1 MQPRLSNPQ
10 SFFSRV
16 ACGLAVA
23 VLLSGCGGG
32 ATPTPAASQAHV
44 TGTGFVCPEP
54 APRMEVTSTELNLFV
69 WTEYIPQDII
79 DCFEL
84 VYGITVNRDEF
95 SSNEEMYA
103 KLTAGAA
110 TYDLTQPSDYII
122 AVMIRNELLQK
133 LAKDRLPNLSS
144 IDPAY
149 LPVPGDDTGE
159 YVVPY
164 QAGTQAI
171 VYDSAA
177 VGMPP
182 TSWKDLWNPD
192 YAGRM
197 VFVDDMRSVIG
208 VVLLAE
214 GLDPNTTDPAALEFI
229 KPRLQEL
236 VNGVKLFDSDSPK
249 TALIAGDADIG
260 YVWNAEAELAYREK
274 DTIRYV
280 FPDEGAIL
288 FQDGYVI
295 LNQAPH
301 LDAAYAWL
309 NYSLQGDVFWLMLRD
324 FPYTNPNKA
333 ALEYAKNA
341 TFTVKDGDGN
351 DVTPA
356 ELYDAYISSPITN
369 TPPEAWAAGHSIV
382 DVGEATP
389 LYDQLW
395 TEVKGGS

>member
-1 MQPRLSNPQ
+1 MTQRT
-10 SFFSRV
+10 FSLR
-16 ACGLAVA
+16 ACLAA
-23 VLLSGCGGG
+23 TLVLALAACGGG
-32 ATPTPAASQAHV
+32 GAV
-44 TGTGFVCPEP
+44 IGTSPGALHITDSGFTCPEP
-54 APRMEVTSTELNLFV
+54 SPRVEVTSTELNLFV
-69 WTEYIPQDII
+69 WTEYIPQDIL

-103 KLTAGAA
+103 KLRAGAA
-110 TYDLTQPSDYII
+110 SYDLTQPSDYII
-122 AVMIRNELLQK
+122 AVMIRNGLLQTLDK
-133 LAKDRLPNLSS
+133 GRLPNLSN

-149 LPVPGDDTGE
+149 RDVPGDDGGQ

-171 VYDSAA
+171 VYDSAVVA
-177 VGMPP
+177 TPP
-182 TSWKDLWNPD
+182 ASWKDLWNPE

-197 VFVDDMRSVIG
+197 VFVDDIRSVIG
-208 VVLLAE
+208 IVLLAE
-214 GLDPNTTDPAALEFI
+214 GLDPNTTDPADLQAI

-236 VNGVKLFDSDSPK
+236 VNAVRLFDSDSPK

-260 YVWNAEAELAYREK
+260 YVWNAEAELAFREK
-274 DTIRYV
+274 DTIRYA
-280 FPDEGAIL
+280 FPQEGAIL

-295 LNQAPH
+295 LKDAPH
-301 LDAAYAWL
+301 LDAVYAWL

-333 ALEYAKNA
+333 ALDYAKDA

-356 ELYDAYISSPITN
+356 ELYEAYINSPITN
-369 TPPEAWAAGHSIV
+369 TPPEAWAAGHSIS
-382 DVGEATP
+382 DVGDATQD
-389 LYDQLW
+389 YEQLW
-395 TEVKGGS
+395 TEVKGG